1 MYYLSKDLPR
11 TFTVTLILVVQRI
24 ILVGGFGSSA
34 YLNKALTEWCLEN
47 GNIKLLCPE
56 DP

>member
-1 MYYLSKDLPR
+1 MYYLSRDLPR
-11 TFTVTLILVVQRI
+11 TFAAMLILVVQRI

-56 DP
+56 EP